1 MSITQAYDI
10 LYGSTIILLILIM
23 FFILIRAIKGPEIT
37 DRIVAINML
46 GTITIMIIGILSVWM
61 KESYLLDVALIYAM
75 ISFIAVVV
83 LTKVYMGVHRENLRK
98 KGKGT
103 K

>member
-1 MSITQAYDI
+1 MEQAYN
-10 LYGSTIILLILIM
+10 LLFGLIIIILILIM
-23 FFILIRAIKGPEIT
+23 FFCLARAIKGPEIT

-46 GTITIMIIGILSVWM
+46 GTLTILIICILSFWL

-83 LTKVYMGVHRENLRK
+83 LTKVYTGVHREHMHEK
-98 KGKGT
+98 EKEKEAE
-103 K
+103 